1 MLLVLLFTCAFELH
15 LAMVLKDCII
25 ENLWR
30 IADGYAW
37 LQVDYLQQKNHELEN
52 ELDRVKSRVLS
63 TAEVDA
69 RNYEL
74 TKELQDVDLMAQ
86 KLQMEKDK
94 VIRVADLEIGQTK
107 VSTYINYS
115 LVTDADE
122 YS

>member
-1 MLLVLLFTCAFELH
+1 M
-15 LAMVLKDCII
+15 
-25 ENLWR
+25 
-30 IADGYAW
+30 
-37 LQVDYLQQKNHELEN
+37 DYLQQKNRELED

-86 KLQMEKDK
+86 ELQMEKDK

-107 VSTYINYS
+107 VSTCINYS
-115 LVTDADE
+115 SVMKLNIPE
-122 YS
+122 KGLYLQ

>member
-1 MLLVLLFTCAFELH
+1 
-15 LAMVLKDCII
+15 MVLKDCII